1 MNYKS
6 NKIFTKCCASIL
18 AVSNIFSGVSATPE
32 EKPKK
37 AEDNQLSIS
46 KNEFLVSILLAS
58 GFATLATLLS
68 SKKIFSANSTPL
80 CINNE
85 EDCSEMVESM
95 ALALEHTVPTKSFSN
110 NCSRRECAESS
121 YSGEKLNQ
129 QEDICIDEDCAC
141 GASSCSRETPDKQG
155 NTYIDK
161 DFLIRECGASSYS
174 DLLNQKDI
182 SVIVNG
188 EEYKYVMSSIENP
201 SGTGTQKG
209 NLSKKLSGCLYGVY
223 GKSGTKKVDG
233 FKDSGWD
240 YKLPFVIHLTAYSSN
255 KTRVCRKHTAV
266 KLKSDGNCQMIK
278 CLSHGGL
285 STDINI
291 SKLYPDNSSDKALIV
306 VGYWQKQTS

>member
-46 KNEFLVSILLAS
+46 KNELLLSILGAS
-58 GFATLATLLS
+58 GFATLATLLF

-95 ALALEHTVPTKSFSN
+95 ALALKNTVPTEVFSN
-110 NCSRRECAESS
+110 NCSGRGSS
-121 YSGEKLNQ
+121 CSEEVLNQ
-129 QEDICIDEDCAC
+129 QEGIC
-141 GASSCSRETPDKQG
+141 
-155 NTYIDK
+155 IDK

-174 DLLNQKDI
+174 DLLNKEDI
-182 SVIVNG
+182 SVTVNG
-188 EEYKYVMSSIENP
+188 VEYKYVMSSIENP
-201 SGTGTQKG
+201 AGIGTQKG
-209 NLSKKLSGCLYGVY
+209 KLSDKLYDCLYDSVTLDSLSK
-223 GKSGTKKVDG
+223 
-233 FKDSGWD
+233 SGWN
-240 YKLPFVIHLTAYSSN
+240 YRLPFVIHLTAYSSN

-266 KLKSDGNCQMIK
+266 KLKNDRNCQKIE

-306 VGYWQKQTS
+306 VGYWQKQTSLLSRIF

>member
-141 GASSCSRETPDKQG
+141 GASSCPGETPDKQG
-155 NTYIDK
+155 NTCIDK
-161 DFLIRECGASSYS
+161 KFLIHACRVSSCS

-182 SVIVNG
+182 SVTVDG
-188 EEYKYVMSSIENP
+188 EKYKYVMSSIENP

-209 NLSKKLSGCLYGVY
+209 KLSDKLHDCLYGFYDQSGSKKL
-223 GKSGTKKVDG
+223 DG
-233 FKDSGWD
+233 LNVSGWN

-255 KTRVCRKHTAV
+255 KTKVCRKHTVV
-266 KLKSDGNCQMIK
+266 KLKNDKDFQLIK
-278 CLSHGGL
+278 CLSPDGL

-306 VGYWQKQTS
+306 VGYWQKQP